1 MGSGDDL
8 ALGALHAAAG
18 LGLEPRERLTAALRA
33 ADHRSADVSA
43 PYTCVK
49 SPR

>member
-8 ALGALHAAAG
+8 ALGALHATAE

-33 ADHRSADVSA
+33 EDHHSTYVSA
-43 PYTCVK
+43 PYPHVK
-49 SPR
+49 TPR